1 MYSREFSDT
10 TEGRVPPHYGG
21 TALGGRRH
29 GEGDGGRHRPAPPPE
44 RREER
49 NEERNEERG
58 VGHGRREQREEPCP
72 PPPPPPCE
80 DTAKGRGLSFAL
92 RRLLPESIDT
102 GDLLLLGLAILL
114 LSDGCEDEFL
124 PLILL
129 FLLIIH

>member
-10 TEGRVPPHYGG
+10 AEGRLPPHYGG

-29 GEGDGGRHRPAPPPE
+29 GEGDGGRHRPPPPS
-44 RREER
+44 REER
-49 NEERNEERG
+49 EERCEDPHHAE
-58 VGHGRREQREEPCP
+58 GREGARPCP
-72 PPPPPPCE
+72 PPPPPCE
-80 DTAKGRGLSFAL
+80 EKVKGGGLTGAL
-92 RRLLPESIDT
+92 RHLLPESVDT

-129 FLLIIH
+129 FLLIVH